1 MDGKQEFQKKRSAKD
16 LGLSLTW
23 SGLGLASFFPVLP
36 EEWMEYAGK
45 WNRQSKHRKQPR
57 LTMIFSNLPL
67 HKHFLCKLSTQISNF
82 FWNQTL
88 SSTTTDWFIWDSC
101 FAFFAAIAIFA
112 EIKIFCK
119 WKAWLSHTFLFFL
132 FRSWV
137 KRKSRVQARNAQEET
152 ISVLQESQAGA
163 RRRKCIKKNVSRY

>member
-1 MDGKQEFQKKRSAKD
+1 MDGKQEFQKKRSPKY
-16 LGLSLTW
+16 LGLSLAW
-23 SGLGLASFFPVLP
+23 SGLGLARFCPDFS
-36 EEWMEYAGK
+36 EEWMEHAGK

-88 SSTTTDWFIWDSC
+88 SSTTTDSFGIPALRFCCDRY
-101 FAFFAAIAIFA
+101 FA

-119 WKAWLSHTFLFFL
+119 WKAGSRTHFFFISL
-132 FRSWV
+132 MSQTKISSSSQICARRNNFCV
-137 KRKSRVQARNAQEET
+137 TRKS
-152 ISVLQESQAGA
+152 SG
-163 RRRKCIKKNVSRY
+163 RKKKKMY